1 MTSPIKSQAIVIHA
15 FGGPEVLNY
24 EDVDVGAPGP
34 GEIVLRHTAIGLNMS
49 DCYRRRGVY
58 KIALPAILGI
68 EGAGVVEAVGANV
81 AGIKVGDR
89 VAYGGP
95 LGSYARHRRV
105 AADRVVGLPASIS
118 DQSAAAMML
127 KGLTVHYL
135 LYWTYAVKPGDFVL
149 FQAAAGGVGLIF
161 CQWARHLG
169 ATVIGTVSTPEKA
182 ELAKAHGCHHVLPY
196 QGFAAKVNEITGGKG
211 CAAVYDAVG
220 KDTIMDSIACL
231 RPRGVLANFGAASG
245 PVPPIDTSVLQGR
258 SLFFT
263 RPGLG
268 DHTATRADLETG
280 TKRLFELVE
289 RGIVKIEVNQ
299 TFALKDA
306 AEAHRALEGRK
317 TTGSTVLLP

>member
-1 MTSPIKSQAIVIHA
+1 MAIPSKTQAIVVHA
-15 FGGPEVLNY
+15 FGGPEVLRV
-24 EDVDVGAPGP
+24 EDVDLGAPGA
-34 GEIVLRHTAIGLNMS
+34 GEVVLRHTAIGLNMS
-49 DCYRRRGVY
+49 DCYRRKGVY
-58 KIALPAILGI
+58 KIALPSVLGI
-68 EGAGVVEAVGANV
+68 EGAGVVEAVGASV
-81 AGIKVGDR
+81 TSLAVGDR

-95 LGSYARHRRV
+95 LGSYSRLRKV
-105 AADRVVGLPASIS
+105 AADKVVKIPAGIS
-118 DQSAAAMML
+118 DQAAAAIML

-149 FQAAAGGVGLIF
+149 FHAAAGGVGLIF
-161 CQWARHLG
+161 CQWARHIG

-196 QGFAAKVNEITGGKG
+196 QGFAQKVAEITGGKG

-220 KDTIMDSIACL
+220 KDTILDSITCL

-245 PVPPIDTSVLQGR
+245 PVPALDTSLLQGR

-280 TKRLFELVE
+280 TNRLFDLVQ
-289 RGIVKIEVNQ
+289 RGVVKIEVNQ
-299 TFALKDA
+299 TFALKDVA
-306 AEAHRALEGRK
+306 DAHRALEGRK
-317 TTGSTVLLP
+317 TTGSTVLVP

>member
-1 MTSPIKSQAIVIHA
+1 MKSQAIVVRA
-15 FGGPEVLNY
+15 FGGPEVLKF
-24 EDVDVGAPGP
+24 EGVDVGEPAA
-34 GEIVLRHTAIGLNMS
+34 GEVVLRHTAVGLNMS
-49 DCYRRRGVY
+49 DCYRRKGVY
-58 KIALPAILGI
+58 NTPLPAILGI
-68 EGAGVVEAVGANV
+68 EGAGVVEAVGPGV
-81 AGIKVGDR
+81 ASLKAGDR
-89 VAYGGP
+89 VAYGGG
-95 LGSYARHRRV
+95 LGSYSRHRRI
-105 AADRVVGLPASIS
+105 AADKVVALPPSIS

-135 LYWTYAVKPGDFVL
+135 LHWTYPVKPGDFIL
-149 FQAAAGGVGLIF
+149 FHAAAGGVGLIF
-161 CQWARHLG
+161 CQWARHIG

-196 QGFAAKVNEITGGKG
+196 QGFAAKVKELTGGKG

-220 KDTIMDSIACL
+220 KDTIMDSLTCL

-245 PVPPIDTSVLQGR
+245 PVPPIETALLQPK

-280 TKRLFELVE
+280 TGRLFDLVQ
-289 RGIVKIEVNQ
+289 RGIVRIEINQ

-306 AEAHRALEGRK
+306 AAAHRALEGRQ

>member
-1 MTSPIKSQAIVIHA
+1 MKSQGVVVRA
-15 FGGPEVLNY
+15 FGAPEVLQY
-24 EDVDVGAPGP
+24 EDIDVGEPGQ
-34 GEIVLRHTAIGLNMS
+34 GEILLRHTAVGLNMS

-58 KIALPAILGI
+58 NTPLPAILGI
-68 EGAGVVEAVGANV
+68 EGSGVVEAVGPGV
-81 AGIKVGDR
+81 SGVRAGER
-89 VAYGGP
+89 VAYGGG
-95 LGSYARHRRV
+95 LGSYCHHRRI
-105 AADRVVGLPASIS
+105 AADKVVALPPSIS
-118 DQSAAAMML
+118 DRTAAAMML

-135 LYWTYAVKPGDFVL
+135 LHWTYPVQPGDFVL
-149 FQAAAGGVGLIF
+149 FHAAAGGVGLIF
-161 CQWARHLG
+161 CQWARHIG

-182 ELAKAHGCHHVLPY
+182 ELARAHGCHHVLPY
-196 QGFAAKVNEITGGKG
+196 QGFAARVKEITGGKG

-220 KDTIMDSIACL
+220 KDTILDSLQCL

-245 PVPPIDTSVLQGR
+245 PVPPIDTALLQPK

-280 TKRLFELVE
+280 AMRLFDLVE

-299 TFALKDA
+299 SFPLKNTA
-306 AEAHRALEGRK
+306 AAHRALEGRK

>member
-1 MTSPIKSQAIVIHA
+1 MKSQGIVVRA
-15 FGGPEVLNY
+15 FGGPEVMSF
-24 EDVDVGAPGP
+24 EDIDVGEPAS
-34 GEIVLRHTAIGLNMS
+34 GEVVLRHTAIGLNMA
-49 DCYRRRGVY
+49 DCYRRKGVY

-81 AGIKVGDR
+81 SGLKSGDR
-89 VAYGGP
+89 VAYGGS
-95 LGSYARHRRV
+95 LGSYARHRRI
-105 AADRVVGLPASIS
+105 AADKIVALPSSIT
-118 DQSAAAMML
+118 DEAAAAMML

-135 LYWTYAVKPGDFVL
+135 IHWTYAVKPGDVVL
-149 FQAAAGGVGLIF
+149 FHAAAGGVGLIF

-196 QGFAAKVNEITGGKG
+196 QGFAAKVSEITGGKG

-220 KDTIMDSIACL
+220 KDTIIDSIACL

-245 PVPPIDTSVLQGR
+245 PVPPIDTALLQPR

-280 TKRLFELVE
+280 TKRLFDLVE

-306 AEAHRALEGRK
+306 AAAHRALEGRK
-317 TTGSTVLLP
+317 TTGSTVLIP